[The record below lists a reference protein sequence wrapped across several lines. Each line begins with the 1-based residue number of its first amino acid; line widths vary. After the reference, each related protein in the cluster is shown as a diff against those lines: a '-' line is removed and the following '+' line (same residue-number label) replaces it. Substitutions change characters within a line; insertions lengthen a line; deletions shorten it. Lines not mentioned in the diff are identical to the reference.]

1 MEHRYNVFNDTP
13 RGNHWMGSSVSGSP
27 RPSYSSRPNVNTTRR
42 FQYSDD
48 EPAEKIRPLRS
59 RSFKSTES
67 NISDENQGYL
77 NVTAKTAT
85 LMVIKR

>member
-48 EPAEKIRPLRS
+48 EPAEKIRPLRY
-59 RSFKSTES
+59 FSTK
-67 NISDENQGYL
+67 I
-77 NVTAKTAT
+77 AKTPENCT
-85 LMVIKR
+85 QKTHNSHEL